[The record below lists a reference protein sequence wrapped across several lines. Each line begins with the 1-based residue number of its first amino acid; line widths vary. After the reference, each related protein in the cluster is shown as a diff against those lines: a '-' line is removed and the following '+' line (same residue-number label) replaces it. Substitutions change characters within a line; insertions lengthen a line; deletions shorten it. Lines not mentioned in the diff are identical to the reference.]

1 MARKR
6 RISVTMLSSYL
17 YCARKLFLERV
28 LGLFEPEKAALVKG
42 SIRHETYDGANQVEE
57 KIVTSIKEGEG
68 FEDIYNKYAKIYS
81 TLLRQSITKNKYRL
95 RKIKLPLIDAYH
107 EIWPFFK
114 RESEIRALNIY
125 KFIVKSNLYGLELW
139 DKLIPKV
146 ESEKKI
152 ASDELELKGIVD
164 KIEIY
169 PEGYVPVE
177 LKTGS
182 MPKEGVWPGHRVQIG
197 AYALMMEEKY
207 GKEIKEA
214 FVHYLDSD
222 ERRQVVVNPFLKE
235 EVKELKDKVRKLLEG
250 SKIPERADN
259 QNKCRKC
266 GLKNKCF
273 DENFL
278 KGLLDRRAKEKQKN

>member
-42 SIRHETYDGANQVEE
+42 SIRHETYDEANKVEE
-57 KIVTSIKEGEG
+57 RIVSSIKKGDE
-68 FEDIYNKYAKIYS
+68 FEDIYNRYAKTYS
-81 TLLRQSITKNKYRL
+81 ALLRKSITKNKYRL
-95 RKIKLPLIDAYH
+95 RNIKLPLIDAYH

-125 KFIVKSNLYGLELW
+125 KFIVKSNLYGVELW
-139 DKLIPKV
+139 DNLVPKV

-207 GKEIKEA
+207 GKKIEEA
-214 FVHYLDSD
+214 FIHYLDPD
-222 ERRQVVVNPFLKE
+222 ERRQVVINPFLKE
-235 EVKELKDKVRKLLEG
+235 EVKELKDKVRRLLEEN
-250 SKIPERADN
+250 KIPKRTEN
-259 QNKCRKC
+259 QNKCCKC
-266 GLKNKCF
+266 GLKKQCF
-273 DENFL
+273 DEDSL
-278 KGLLDRRAKEKQKN
+278 KGLLEKRTK